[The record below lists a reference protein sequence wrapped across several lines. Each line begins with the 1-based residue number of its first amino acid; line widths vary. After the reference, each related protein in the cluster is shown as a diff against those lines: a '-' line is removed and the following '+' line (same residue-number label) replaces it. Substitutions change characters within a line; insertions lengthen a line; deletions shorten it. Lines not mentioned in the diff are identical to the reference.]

1 MSIPQK
7 PKPARLIIGVMMM
20 DTSLMEETAADLEE
34 RYGPADRVSPWFA
47 FDFTDYYD
55 KEMGTPLKRR
65 LISFQRLI
73 GQETLPEVKL
83 ATNEIE
89 MRLSVG
95 GRRRVN
101 IDPGYLTLER
111 FVLAT
116 GKNFTHRIYLG
127 RGIYADLTLLYTG
140 GRFVPLEWTYP
151 DYATEPIRT
160 FLAEARERYRVDLR
174 GQPEAAIGAVTGS
187 AGEERGSR

>member
-1 MSIPQK
+1 MSIPRP
-7 PKPARLIIGVMMM
+7 PKPAKLIIGVLMK
-20 DTSLMEETAADLEE
+20 DESLLEETAADLTQ
-34 RYGPADRVSPWFA
+34 RYGPADRISPWFP
-47 FDFTDYYD
+47 FDFTEYYE
-55 KEMGTPLKRR
+55 KEMGGPLKRR
-65 LISFQRLI
+65 MISFQRLI
-73 GQETLPEVKL
+73 GQDTLPEVKL

-89 MRLSVG
+89 ARLSVD

-127 RGIYADLTLLYTG
+127 RGIFADLTLLYTG

-151 DYATEPIRT
+151 DYATAAIRA
-160 FLAEARERYRVDLR
+160 FLTQARERYRAELR
-174 GQPEAAIGAVTGS
+174 GHPASGTGP
-187 AGEERGSR
+187 AGKEKERI